1 MADVVVNL
9 TQSAFTQ
16 LGDGFGMAQGNLCF
30 AAGMGVISGIDWRRG
45 GAEYINQVYVMGG
58 GGPAQPA
65 NDGMIYLLTPGGAG
79 LLHRDSIEFDEQ
91 RFPVFVRSQRL
102 LPDSGGAGR
111 QRGGP
116 ATEVVF
122 GPRHDP
128 MTVSIMGGGTV
139 NPPQGVLG
147 GRDANHAYHGHI
159 KEDGSEEFQPNGVML
174 TLGAGEFVR
183 SIDNGG
189 SGYGEPRS
197 RNAEAVLEDVVEK
210 FVTRETAAELY
221 GVVLSGKV
229 EDGSLVI
236 DTNATVAR
244 RAALAEE

>member
-1 MADVVVNL
+1 
-9 TQSAFTQ
+9 
-16 LGDGFGMAQGNLCF
+16 
-30 AAGMGVISGIDWRRG
+30 
-45 GAEYINQVYVMGG
+45 MGG

-91 RFPVFVRSQRL
+91 RFPVLVRSQRL

-128 MTVSIMGGGTV
+128 MTISIMGGGAIY
-139 NPPQGVLG
+139 PPRGVLG
-147 GRDANHAYHGHI
+147 GSDANNSYHGHI
-159 KEDGSEEFQPNGVML
+159 KTDGSEESQPNGVML

-189 SGYGEPRS
+189 SGYGDPLLR
-197 RNAEAVLEDVVEK
+197 RAEAVLEDVVEK
-210 FVTRETAAELY
+210 FVTRETAEAVY
-221 GVVLSGKV
+221 GVVLSGDAA
-229 EDGSLVI
+229 DGTLAI
-236 DTNATVAR
+236 DAEASAAR
-244 RAALAEE
+244 RAGMREGAV